1 MSVVITSL
9 LPEYATAVD
18 IHLSVIHDVSCNI
31 CVTLIS
37 NSTKTATEDIAA

>member
-18 IHLSVIHDVSCNI
+18 IHLSVMLNVSCNI
-31 CVTLIS
+31 CVTFIS
-37 NSTKTATEDIAA
+37 NSTKTATEDITA